1 MDAAAVGNLAGD
13 LHPFSLQK
21 IVWSWYQRLNSRAT
35 CGSTTFGSLAR
46 TLCFGFDGRSAPA
59 VWTLGVYQSRI
70 MGQESREVKEN
81 RMNAKKSAAKQV
93 ARASVTKKTSR
104 ALASPR
110 NENEEDLK
118 KRTRNIIRKLK
129 RAYPG
134 AKCSLNH
141 SNAFELLVA
150 TILSA
155 QCTDERVNI
164 VTADLFRKYRKP
176 EDYLKVSPRELE
188 KDIQSTGFFR
198 NKTKSIQGT
207 SKMLTEFY
215 GSEVPQTMDELLEL
229 PGVARKTANVVLG
242 NAFDIAAGVVVD
254 THVTRLSHR
263 LGLSEEKTAEKI
275 EQDLVQIVPKKDWVI
290 FPHLFIYH
298 GRKICKARNPL
309 CEDCE
314 VERLCPSSFLK
325 TGLPPGM

>member
-1 MDAAAVGNLAGD
+1 MAKRESMEEL
-13 LHPFSLQK
+13 K
-21 IVWSWYQRLNSRAT
+21 
-35 CGSTTFGSLAR
+35 AR
-46 TLCFGFDGRSAPA
+46 TRD
-59 VWTLGVYQSRI
+59 V
-70 MGQESREVKEN
+70 
-81 RMNAKKSAAKQV
+81 
-93 ARASVTKKTSR
+93 
-104 ALASPR
+104 
-110 NENEEDLK
+110 
-118 KRTRNIIRKLK
+118 IRRLK
-129 RAYPG
+129 RAYPD

-141 SNAFELLVA
+141 SNPFELLIA

-207 SKMLTEFY
+207 SKVLAEQY
-215 GSEVPQTMDELLEL
+215 GGAVPQTMEELLEL

-242 NAFDIAAGVVVD
+242 NAFEIRSGVVVD

-263 LGLSEEKTAEKI
+263 LDFTQQKTAEKI
-275 EQDLVQIVPKKDWVI
+275 EQDLVEIVPKKDWVI
-290 FPHLFIYH
+290 FSHLLIAH

-309 CEDCE
+309 CAECP
-314 VERLCPSSFLK
+314 VEKQCPSSYLK
-325 TGLPPGM
+325 TGVMP